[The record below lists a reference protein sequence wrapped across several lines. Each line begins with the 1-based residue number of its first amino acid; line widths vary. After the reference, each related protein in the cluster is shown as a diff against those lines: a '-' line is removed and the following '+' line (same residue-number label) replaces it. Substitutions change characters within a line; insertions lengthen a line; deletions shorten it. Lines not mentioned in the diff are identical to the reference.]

1 MDNTIISYTKNTL
14 LFLFLISVSSCSKD
28 TPEVVNE
35 EELITTVVLNF
46 STQGEP
52 DQTVRWETEAA
63 NSAEIILKANAEY
76 DVQITFLDE
85 SDPNDIENI
94 NEEIIEEADEH
105 QVFYEF
111 SGVSVTYGQ
120 GSSDA
125 LDSNQNPVY
134 INSIWNTSAANSG
147 IVRVFLI
154 HEPTTKSST
163 TRDGFGGETDVS
175 VDIPIRIIEE

>member
-1 MDNTIISYTKNTL
+1 MDKTTILYTKNTL
-14 LFLFLISVSSCSKD
+14 LLILLITISSCSKD

-35 EELITTVVLNF
+35 EELITTIELNF

-63 NSAEIILKANAEY
+63 NSAEIVLKSNTEY

-85 SDPNDIENI
+85 SDPSDIENI
-94 NEEIIEEADEH
+94 NAEIIEEADEH

-120 GSSDA
+120 GTSDT
-125 LDSNQNPVY
+125 LDSDQNPVY
-134 INSIWNTSAANSG
+134 INSIWNTSDVNSG
-147 IVRVFLI
+147 VVRVFLI